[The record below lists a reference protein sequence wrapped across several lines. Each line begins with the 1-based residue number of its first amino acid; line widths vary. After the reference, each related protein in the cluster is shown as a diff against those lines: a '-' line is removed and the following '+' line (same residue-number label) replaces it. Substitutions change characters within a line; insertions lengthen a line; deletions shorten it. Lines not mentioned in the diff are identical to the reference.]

1 MLRYGVYARK
11 SDTDE
16 AVTEKSIGDQL
27 AEILPIIDREQL
39 SVVGKPLQES
49 QSAKIPNKRPKYAE
63 LIAMVESGK
72 IDAVVCYHINR
83 LVRNMEEGG
92 KLVQLLIEGK
102 IQEIRTPTSIHRTGD
117 NILPLV
123 IEAASATQFSLDL
136 SKRVTIGM
144 RSKYKKGGCN
154 YKVPQGY
161 INARD
166 PLNLE
171 VGIII
176 KDSERYDLIQKAW
189 DMMLTGAYT
198 PKQIADTLNDV
209 WGFRTRK
216 TMVRGGDPIMPKT
229 VSGMFSNIFYA
240 GFMKERGQ
248 IVKGEHYEMAMVT
261 AEQFNRVQEIM
272 QKNPVQSPHTHE
284 YPYTGLMLCA
294 YCGQQVT
301 AETRTLANGNRWQ
314 SYHCSDTYV
323 RCTKQGMQ
331 HKVVEQKIIS
341 ALESITLDPELCEIA
356 LDNILRDLNSQTS
369 KVQTLY
375 GQQNR
380 ALEESEAQ
388 LSNLAEMWIKGLMR
402 DEKLYKTKEE
412 EITSKKNDLVVEVE
426 KCRREL
432 ETMRANAMSSSNYVV
447 FARDN
452 FMVGGMERKR
462 EIAHALGVKY
472 LFYGKEK
479 EIDVE
484 VHPLLLELVNFAY
497 QLEKPLAVDEI
508 GSDKQKEP
516 NKVGSVP
523 YGGP

>member
-1 MLRYGVYARK
+1 M
-11 SDTDE
+11 
-16 AVTEKSIGDQL
+16 
-27 AEILPIIDREQL
+27 
-39 SVVGKPLQES
+39 
-49 QSAKIPNKRPKYAE
+49 
-63 LIAMVESGK
+63 
-72 IDAVVCYHINR
+72 
-83 LVRNMEEGG
+83 
-92 KLVQLLIEGK
+92 
-102 IQEIRTPTSIHRTGD
+102 
-117 NILPLV
+117 
-123 IEAASATQFSLDL
+123 
-136 SKRVTIGM
+136 
-144 RSKYKKGGCN
+144 
-154 YKVPQGY
+154 
-161 INARD
+161 
-166 PLNLE
+166 
-171 VGIII
+171 
-176 KDSERYDLIQKAW
+176 
-189 DMMLTGAYT
+189 
-198 PKQIADTLNDV
+198 
-209 WGFRTRK
+209 
-216 TMVRGGDPIMPKT
+216 
-229 VSGMFSNIFYA
+229 
-240 GFMKERGQ
+240 
-248 IVKGEHYEMAMVT
+248 
-261 AEQFNRVQEIM
+261 
-272 QKNPVQSPHTHE
+272 
-284 YPYTGLMLCA
+284 
-294 YCGQQVT
+294 
-301 AETRTLANGNRWQ
+301 
-314 SYHCSDTYV
+314 
-323 RCTKQGMQ
+323 
-331 HKVVEQKIIS
+331 
-341 ALESITLDPELCEIA
+341 CEIA

-375 GQQNR
+375 GQHNR